1 MKDKNANDYFGWV
14 LDNNPNFWE
23 DNGFVKIQSIK
34 HHYFGCNLA
43 KVNHHPIYR
52 KQLYLNYDYEE
63 ECAVEVFSC
72 EIGCVQHTYILAL
85 YEWNNSGG
93 TDFALKLVRQ
103 VSSVSQYNDIIRE
116 FGFDKMDHEQTFLL
130 VQKMNY
136 KEYEARRAE
145 VYSQLAELKRQYI
158 NDNVEIE
165 PGSFVMVNGMKGY
178 LKDYEVKG
186 GRIYPI
192 LFVVKHDGTP
202 HSNKRIYVSSM
213 TKMVK
218 I

>member
-1 MKDKNANDYFGWV
+1 M
-14 LDNNPNFWE
+14 NN
-23 DNGFVKIQSIK
+23 
-34 HHYFGCNLA
+34 
-43 KVNHHPIYR
+43 
-52 KQLYLNYDYEE
+52 
-63 ECAVEVFSC
+63 
-72 EIGCVQHTYILAL
+72 
-85 YEWNNSGG
+85 
-93 TDFALKLVRQ
+93 
-103 VSSVSQYNDIIRE
+103 
-116 FGFDKMDHEQTFLL
+116 
-130 VQKMNY
+130 

-186 GRIYPI
+186 DRIYPI